1 MLRRSKREGGSHP
14 VLPRRLPTVRV
25 RAERPLPEANTS
37 GPGRCTGYRPL
48 AGSMSTQ
55 PIGAV
60 GAAGAPTSEVLA
72 QQDQVIRQQA
82 RSRVQKLAPGK
93 TALAVGAITSPRT
106 SPRRTVRLAPSGAP
120 GEQAHWLAVHRVTYS
135 YIAGPEP

>member
-1 MLRRSKREGGSHP
+1 M
-14 VLPRRLPTVRV
+14 RLANSG
-25 RAERPLPEANTS
+25 RAEAPPLPEANTS

-60 GAAGAPTSEVLA
+60 GAAGASTSEVLA

-82 RSRVQKLAPGK
+82 RRSRVQKFAPGK

-106 SPRRTVRLAPSGAP
+106 SPRRTVSLAPSGTP
-120 GEQAHWLAVHRVTYS
+120 GEQAHWLAVHHVTYS
-135 YIAGPEP
+135 YLAGPEP

>member
-1 MLRRSKREGGSHP
+1 M
-14 VLPRRLPTVRV
+14 RLANSG
-25 RAERPLPEANTS
+25 RAEAPPLPEANTS

-60 GAAGAPTSEVLA
+60 GAAGPSTSEVLA

-82 RSRVQKLAPGK
+82 RISRVQEVCTRQDGTCRGRHHIATDVTAP
-93 TALAVGAITSPRT
+93 
-106 SPRRTVRLAPSGAP
+106 
-120 GEQAHWLAVHRVTYS
+120 HR
-135 YIAGPEP
+135 

>member
-37 GPGRCTGYRPL
+37 GPGRCTDYRPL

-60 GAAGAPTSEVLA
+60 GAAGPSTSEVLA

-82 RSRVQKLAPGK
+82 RRSRVQEVCTRQDGTCRGRHHIATDVTAP
-93 TALAVGAITSPRT
+93 
-106 SPRRTVRLAPSGAP
+106 
-120 GEQAHWLAVHRVTYS
+120 HR
-135 YIAGPEP
+135 